1 MADLSFMRKVI
12 ILLIVI
18 FMNIGLFE
26 LRVFDFISAPIENWT
41 IKIGDWN
48 KVPEFIK
55 RRNLYNESHKFNDDK
70 IATIVIDAIQKK
82 MDDNWRKEWRKKYA
96 ELVRKLVE
104 VGARVIVF
112 DTRFERK
119 MGDEFDKP
127 LIEAIQQA
135 KKHGTSVVIAFGR
148 IKDGKPLIYDDI
160 KREVGDGYGFA
171 HSISRFDEIFKAP
184 LAIQGSKFYSLS
196 LKAVEAYLGG
206 KINDFPDFE
215 RRQIEIQHNNNICQK
230 RICHFFDSQIALWIN
245 EENKA
250 IQFGDTI
257 GNIFIDTTPI
267 DKFKKY
273 IYYYKKLKEDDD
285 KERLFYKN
293 NNDNYKELSNAEKLD
308 KFNSR
313 IVVIGV
319 ETVTDLH
326 KTPLGERYGVLIIAD
341 QINTI
346 LNDLDNNIMIRAL
359 PRWADYILMCLFG
372 FFGIFSSSHIIKE
385 WQIPINFKHLI
396 LNVIFLIIA
405 LFCCGFLFSIF
416 LYAREGILSNWVYYV
431 ITFFSAFGIEVFIL
445 KRRNHEKAL

>member
-12 ILLIVI
+12 IFLIVI

-48 KVPEFIK
+48 KITEFIN
-55 RRNLYNESHKFNDDK
+55 RRNLYNASHKFNDDK
-70 IATIVIDAIQKK
+70 IAAIVIDATNKN
-82 MDDNWRKEWRKKYA
+82 MDDHWRKEWRKKYA
-96 ELVRKLVE
+96 ELVRELVE
-104 VGARVIVF
+104 VGTRVIVF
-112 DTRFERK
+112 DIRFERK

-148 IKDGKPLIYDDI
+148 IKDGKPLIEDDI

-184 LAIQGSKFYSLS
+184 LAIEASKFYSLP

-215 RRQIEIQHNNNICQK
+215 RRRIEIQHNNICQQ
-230 RICHFFDSQIALWIN
+230 RFCHFFDSQIALWIN
-245 EENKA
+245 KENKA

-257 GNIFIDTTPI
+257 ANIFIDTTPI

-273 IYYYKKLKEDDD
+273 IYYYKKLTEDDT
-285 KERLFYKN
+285 KERLFYKDN
-293 NNDNYKELSNAEKLD
+293 GDNYKELSDAEKLD

-326 KTPLGERYGVLIIAD
+326 NTPMGERYGVLIIAD

-359 PRWADYILMCLFG
+359 PKWADYILMCLFG
-372 FFGIFSSSHIIKE
+372 FFGIFLSSHINKE
-385 WQIPINFKHLI
+385 GQIPMNFKKMI
-396 LNVIFLIIA
+396 LHVIFLIIA

-431 ITFFSAFGIEVFIL
+431 ITFFSTFGIAVFIL
-445 KRRNHEKAL
+445 KRRNYEKTS